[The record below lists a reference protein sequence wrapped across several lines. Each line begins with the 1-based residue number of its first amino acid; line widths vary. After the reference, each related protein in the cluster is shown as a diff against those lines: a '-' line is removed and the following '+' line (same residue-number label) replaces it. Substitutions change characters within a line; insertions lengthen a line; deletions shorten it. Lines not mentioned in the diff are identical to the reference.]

1 MCPYAGYHSSVYHRS
16 AYRPE
21 RVPQLRYIT
30 RAAYHETGFVVMSL
44 FEAGQPRNRISMS
57 PVRRSGSLV
66 EKMRAVCRRRNLAP
80 STERT
85 YRLWMKRFVRFHDL
99 QHPDDLG
106 ADEVNAFLSN
116 LATQRRVAASTQNQ
130 ALNALVFLYRHVLQR
145 DLDEFGIFIRA
156 RKPKRLPVVISNHEA
171 GRLLDQIGGQ
181 TGLIARLLY
190 GSGLRVMEVV
200 TLRVKDV
207 DFDYG
212 TVHVCSGKGQKD
224 RKTMLPERLRQPIR
238 MHLSIVKK
246 IHQADLAD
254 GYGHVP
260 LPYAFER
267 KATTAAKDWLWQYV
281 FPSSKQTINNE
292 TGEMTRYHTSPSTV
306 QKAIK
311 AAARD
316 AGIVKRVT
324 CHTLRHSFAT
334 HLLENGYD
342 IRTVQELL
350 GHKDLRT
357 TMLYTHVLNRGL
369 HVRSPL
375 DR

>member
-1 MCPYAGYHSSVYHRS
+1 
-16 AYRPE
+16 
-21 RVPQLRYIT
+21 
-30 RAAYHETGFVVMSL
+30 
-44 FEAGQPRNRISMS
+44 
-57 PVRRSGSLV
+57 
-66 EKMRAVCRRRNLAP
+66 
-80 STERT
+80 
-85 YRLWMKRFVRFHDL
+85 MKRFVRFHDL

-106 ADEVNAFLSN
+106 ADEVNAFLSH

-130 ALNALVFLYRHVLQR
+130 ALNALVFFYRHVLQR

-238 MHLSIVKK
+238 MHLSMVKK

-281 FPSSKQTINNE
+281 FPSTKRTINNE
-292 TGEMTRYHTSPSTV
+292 TGETTRYHTSPSTV
-306 QKAIK
+306 QKAVK

-350 GHKDLRT
+350 GHMDLRT
-357 TMLYTHVLNRGL
+357 TMLYTHVLNKGL